1 MLNKSKFTAALLIV
15 SLFLLTTNTIS
26 AHCDSVEGPVVQAAK
41 KTLESGNL
49 NYVYIWIHPEDE
61 AEIEELYNKAVKVR
75 DINEDVREL
84 ADMYFYESVVRVHR
98 MSEGVGYTGLKFE
111 DFQPAVGIEIADRAI
126 EKDSVEE
133 ILSHINDKSKQEPVK
148 HYFTDLQSKN
158 NFDVDDV
165 EAGREYVKSYVHFI
179 HYVEGLFGGETDHNN
194 LHNKAHTH

>member
-1 MLNKSKFTAALLIV
+1 
-15 SLFLLTTNTIS
+15 
-26 AHCDSVEGPVVQAAK
+26 
-41 KTLESGNL
+41 
-49 NYVYIWIHPEDE
+49 
-61 AEIEELYNKAVKVR
+61 
-75 DINEDVREL
+75 
-84 ADMYFYESVVRVHR
+84 